1 MGTTPV
7 RYSGGELVCI
17 GDLAELSL
25 PNGSVQRVRIGAL
38 DCLLNRA
45 VLGGWSHHCDIPT
58 LHLFD
63 DFNPHA
69 WFGVTEQPMLPLNP
83 ENLRLIQRSE
93 KLYYNDGREM
103 QEGDVVWDTG
113 FHALYRFAGVWHREN
128 PDYAWYFEQNENE
141 SADWV
146 LCFEP
151 YEQKNDGYGGYL
163 CAYADREGN
172 RTAAMD
178 HISFLERGP
187 ASVAPGNRRPYT
199 GYGGEK
205 FAASHGEE

>member
-1 MGTTPV
+1 MGTVPV

-17 GDLAELSL
+17 GDIAELSL
-25 PNGSVQRVRIGAL
+25 PDGSVQRVRIGAL

-45 VLGGWSHHCDIPT
+45 SLGGWTHHSDIPT

-63 DFNPHA
+63 ELEPHA
-69 WFGVTEQPMLPLNP
+69 WFGVMEQPMHPLNP

-103 QEGDVVWDTG
+103 MVGDVVWDTG
-113 FHALYRFAGVWHREN
+113 FHALFRFAGVWHRDN
-128 PDYAWYFEQNENE
+128 PEYAWYFEQNENE
-141 SADWV
+141 EADWV

-151 YEQKNDGYGGYL
+151 YEQRNDGYGGYL
-163 CAYADREGN
+163 VAYADKEGN
-172 RTAAMD
+172 RTAGMD

-187 ASVAPGNRRPYT
+187 IL
-199 GYGGEK
+199 
-205 FAASHGEE
+205 